1 MEDLRAQ
8 GFSMAERITGL
19 DMKHCLLVMRQLGRY
34 HAASAVLNE
43 REPKHS
49 QEFLE
54 SLYTTNPIETVER
67 LFKMNAEKLAN
78 EVAKWPDYKEK
89 FYEKLLKIAD
99 NAYTY
104 FADSVKR
111 DEEEFNVLC
120 HGDLWSNNM
129 MFRYSGDTG
138 EVKNIR

>member
-1 MEDLRAQ
+1 MEDLKAQ
-8 GFSMAERITGL
+8 GFSMAERIAGL

-34 HAASAVLNE
+34 HAASAVLHE
-43 REPKHS
+43 KEPKHS
-49 QEFLE
+49 REFLE
-54 SLYTTNPIETVER
+54 NIYTTNPPEAAVQF
-67 LFKMNAEKLAN
+67 FKMNAENVAN
-78 EVAKWPDYKEK
+78 EVAKWPDYKER

-104 FADSVKR
+104 IADSVKR

-120 HGDLWSNNM
+120 HGDLWLNNM

-138 EVKNIR
+138 EVMNIR